1 MALRLMR
8 KLKRL
13 FSSKKSVAPA
23 SMESPSAFYA
33 RELGNALREQSFGI
47 HDFEITEDSLLQCS
61 ASVTLLEGNT
71 IQVTL
76 KNSGY
81 SIEDGQQIEEATQ
94 QTFESIESLLAS
106 ASPLFEQKR
115 QEALIQALERL
126 EPTSKN
132 SPNSR

>member
-1 MALRLMR
+1 
-8 KLKRL
+8 
-13 FSSKKSVAPA
+13 
-23 SMESPSAFYA
+23 MESPSAFYA

-81 SIEDGQQIEEATQ
+81 SVSILLDLLVDPDNYLNQIEDGQQIEEATQ

-126 EPTSKN
+126 G
-132 SPNSR
+132 